1 MNDDAINGGAPN
13 EQHGG
18 LESFRCPLQES
29 EQAETFL
36 SWMDGTLEPQ
46 ARAALEL
53 HALECEPCRTAIEG
67 QKAVWSALDSW
78 EPAAVSQD
86 FNRRLYAAIDAEQAR
101 PWWKRMFTLAL
112 PFPVRPAIPI
122 AASCLLLIGVVLFR
136 APQPVELEN
145 KQAGII
151 ERVDVEQV
159 DRSLDDLNLL
169 RELNEE
175 LRVEPSTERL

>member
-1 MNDDAINGGAPN
+1 MNDDAIKGSAPN

-18 LESFRCPLQES
+18 LESFRCPLQEG
-29 EQAETFL
+29 EQAATFL
-36 SWMDGTLEPQ
+36 AWMDGTLEPR
-46 ARAALEL
+46 ARATLEL
-53 HALECEPCRTAIEG
+53 HALECESCRVVIEG

-78 EPAAVSQD
+78 EPDTVSQD
-86 FNRRLYAAIDAEQAR
+86 FNRRLYAAIDADQAQ
-101 PWWKRMFTLAL
+101 PWWRRIFSAAL
-112 PFPVRPAIPI
+112 PFPMRPAVPI
-122 AASCLLLIGVVLFR
+122 AASCLLLIGVGLFR

-145 KQAGII
+145 KQAGIL

-175 LRVEPSTERL
+175 LKVEPSTKSL

>member
-1 MNDDAINGGAPN
+1 MNDGSMTRSHAGSG
-13 EQHGG
+13 
-18 LESFRCPLQES
+18 SFRCPLQEG
-29 EQAETFL
+29 EHAARFL
-36 SWMDGTLEPQ
+36 AWMDGTLEPQ
-46 ARAALEL
+46 ARAELEL
-53 HALECEPCRTAIEG
+53 HAMECESCRTVIDG
-67 QKAVWSALDSW
+67 QRAVWSALDAW
-78 EPAAVSQD
+78 EPDSISQD
-86 FNRRLYAAIDAEQAR
+86 FNRRLYAAIDAEQAQ
-101 PWWKRMFTLAL
+101 PWWKRVFNLAL
-112 PFPVRPAIPI
+112 PFPVRPAVPI

-175 LRVEPSTERL
+175 LKVEPSTERL